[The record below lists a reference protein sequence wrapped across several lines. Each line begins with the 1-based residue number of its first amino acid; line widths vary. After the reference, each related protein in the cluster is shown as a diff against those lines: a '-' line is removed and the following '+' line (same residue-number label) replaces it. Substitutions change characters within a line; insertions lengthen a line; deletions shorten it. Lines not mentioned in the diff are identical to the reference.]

1 MCQKHKSH
9 WGNEHSISGIRP
21 AQVSWQSPSAS
32 LTWHF
37 SFPRLPCFLKMLS
50 SDLLHLFQNVISQFF
65 PFWSITY
72 STSVFRSHPP
82 TSASTGSEPKE
93 RASPTQ
99 GPSPATSILSY
110 FLLVFLW
117 KYLQLNTAKYEALVL
132 LHSFNKNIGH
142 TWDVDIRNFKLLATV
157 FNTLDFADTSPVK
170 EECCSRL
177 ASCIWIKCQWGHDI
191 SQRGLLDTNTTASMI
206 PLLKGAGEITQ
217 NPIKNN
223 TEGLSCL

>member
-1 MCQKHKSH
+1 MAFLL
-9 WGNEHSISGIRP
+9 P
-21 AQVSWQSPSAS
+21 SPP
-32 LTWHF
+32 L
-37 SFPRLPCFLKMLS
+37 FPKNALS
-50 SDLLHLFQNVISQFF
+50 SDLSHLFQNVVSQFF

-72 STSVFRSHPP
+72 SASVFRSRHPP
-82 TSASTGSEPKE
+82 PHQRLNRLWTQRKSFSNTGAFPCDLHLVL
-93 RASPTQ
+93 
-99 GPSPATSILSY
+99 LS
-110 FLLVFLW
+110 LGFLW
-117 KYLQLNTAKYEALVL
+117 KYLQLNTAEFEALVL

-170 EECCSRL
+170 EECCLLL
-177 ASCIWIKCQWGHDI
+177 ASCVWIKCQWGHDV
-191 SQRGLLDTNTTASMI
+191 SQRGLLETNTTASMI